1 MNPRTH
7 RAAQMMQEPGYAA
20 QTGRGEFR
28 VQSQTDPAKSYTVR
42 ETASGLVCDC
52 PDHQYRKADCKHIK
66 VVFEVIRKNKGYKN
80 ETFRIM
86 ERSKLNLCKFCDSGR
101 IVKAGK
107 SRGRPQFKC
116 NDCKRRFTANFGFER
131 RQFDEGIITGALQMY
146 YTGMSVRDIADHY
159 EMMGTKVSHM
169 TIYSNPRC
177 ARSGT

>member
-7 RAAQMMQEPGYAA
+7 RAAQMMQEPSYAA

-66 VVFEVIRKNKGYKN
+66 VVFEVIQKNKGYKN

-86 ERSKLNLCKFCDSGR
+86 RCDPQLR
-101 IVKAGK
+101 IEP
-107 SRGRPQFKC
+107 SMP
-116 NDCKRRFTANFGFER
+116 
-131 RQFDEGIITGALQMY
+131 IILQICVPKHA
-146 YTGMSVRDIADHY
+146 TFV
-159 EMMGTKVSHM
+159 
-169 TIYSNPRC
+169 
-177 ARSGT
+177 

>member
-1 MNPRTH
+1 
-7 RAAQMMQEPGYAA
+7 
-20 QTGRGEFR
+20 
-28 VQSQTDPAKSYTVR
+28 
-42 ETASGLVCDC
+42 
-52 PDHQYRKADCKHIK
+52 
-66 VVFEVIRKNKGYKN
+66 
-80 ETFRIM
+80 M

-169 TIYSNPRC
+169 TVFIPEKTQKSRRLNRVNLGDQITGIYQNRQAYYCSSSDRPIQK
-177 ARSGT
+177 